1 MPPAWLVRLATRPRL
16 MAINF
21 IRRIV
26 DLSQRLMATSMYEPN
41 STGFACI
48 VGGMGTIK
56 AQTLGGL

>member
-1 MPPAWLVRLATRPRL
+1 

-56 AQTLGGL
+56 AQTLEGL